1 MVVNEQSDHG
11 AQPGFGFV
19 GGALALDFVNTASQR
34 VDGPFKEKLV
44 DYSELVRFAEEADA
58 IDESGGQVLLGLAGT
73 NARRATAVVEDA
85 RKLREAIYRTF
96 SALGRGDEA
105 DAADLETISRHYAD
119 AVAHQRLANTADG
132 IQFAWPDPPISLE
145 QVLWSVA
152 VSATELL
159 VSDDVA
165 RVKECATDNCN
176 WLFLDSSKNKSR
188 RWCEMREC
196 GNRAKARRHYA
207 RKKGAAQSPD

>member
-34 VDGPFKEKLV
+34 VGGPFKEKLI
-44 DYSELVRFAEEADA
+44 DYAALVRFVEEADA
-58 IDESGGQVLLGLAGT
+58 IDGSDGQVLLGIAGK
-73 NARRATAVVEDA
+73 NARAATAVVEDA
-85 RKLREAIYRTF
+85 RELREAIYRTF
-96 SALGRGDEA
+96 SAQGRGVEA
-105 DAADLETISRHYAD
+105 DAADLDTISKHYAN
-119 AVAHQRLANTADG
+119 AVAHQRLANTPDG
-132 IQFAWPDPPISLE
+132 FQFAWPDPPISLE
-145 QVLWSVA
+145 QVLWPVA

-188 RWCEMREC
+188 RWCEMKEC
-196 GNRAKARRHYA
+196 GNRAKARRHQA
-207 RKKGAAQSPD
+207 RKKHSETA